1 MFLGV
6 IDWFPAHSTTT
17 SDPRTAA
24 RLRWQSFALV
34 RRMARE
40 VDAQHRATIGHSE
53 RAARLGMAL
62 GEVLGW
68 SSGDIERLGEAALV
82 HDIGKICIPAE
93 ILGSPVALT
102 DEQMAVVRHHPQI
115 SAEMV
120 APALDSEQV
129 SWVRHHHERW
139 DGRGYPDGLR
149 GAQIPLGAQ
158 LLSVA
163 DAWDAMTTRPGPR
176 NLNTTQALN
185 ECQNESGHQFAP
197 SVAAALS
204 AAVERSIT
212 TPWRRSGRRALTVT
226 G

>member
-1 MFLGV
+1 VYVGV

-17 SDPRTAA
+17 TDPRTVA

-40 VDAQHRATIGHSE
+40 VDAQHRATLGHSE
-53 RAARLGMAL
+53 RTARLAMAL

-68 SSGDIERLGEAALV
+68 SSRDIERLGEAALV
-82 HDIGKICIPAE
+82 HDIGKICVPAE

-115 SAEMV
+115 GAEMV
-120 APALDSEQV
+120 APALDAEQV

-149 GAQIPLGAQ
+149 GEQIPSGAQ

-176 NLNTTQALN
+176 NMTTTAALA
-185 ECQNESGHQFAP
+185 ECRHESGHQFAP
-197 SVAAALS
+197 SVTAAIH
-204 AAVERSIT
+204 AAVEHSIAS
-212 TPWRRSGRRALTVT
+212 PWQRSGRRTLSATA
-226 G
+226 

>member
-1 MFLGV
+1 VYLCV

-17 SDPRTAA
+17 TDPRTVA

-40 VDAQHRATIGHSE
+40 VDAQHRATVGHSE
-53 RAARLGMAL
+53 RTARLAMAL

-68 SSGDIERLGEAALV
+68 SSRDIERLGEAALV
-82 HDIGKICIPAE
+82 HDIGKMCVPAE

-102 DEQMAVVRHHPQI
+102 DEQMAVVRHHPRI

-120 APALDSEQV
+120 APAFDAEQV

-149 GAQIPLGAQ
+149 AGRMPA
-158 LLSVA
+158 
-163 DAWDAMTTRPGPR
+163 RKR
-176 NLNTTQALN
+176 
-185 ECQNESGHQFAP
+185 P
-197 SVAAALS
+197 SVC
-204 AAVERSIT
+204 AVGHGGD
-212 TPWRRSGRRALTVT
+212 PRRRRALDREPLAAV
-226 G
+226 GAQSLDRHRVGAE